1 MRYKFNELFEEKN
14 GALTPKRTIKLK
26 SVILG
31 PSITFRRGVSFS
43 GIDIFDFEGKGIE
56 AEDMAGVLVVK
67 GFYEHE

>member
-31 PSITFRRGVSFS
+31 PSITFKKGVSFG
-43 GIDIFDFEGKGIE
+43 GIDVFDFKGKIIE
-56 AEDMAGVLVVK
+56 AEDVAGTLVVK
-67 GFYEHE
+67 GFYE